1 MTDVWKAESTKQR
14 WWSGNIGATKNTVS
28 VKTFLELLQE
38 QKNHTWHRSEAKH
51 RSNTTGE
58 GCNPTENNQCREVII
73 QGQFNRILRRKTSKI
88 KQEVD
93 SQYNN
98 GVYLG
103 LVNKNICP
111 HWPTVEE
118 TSVNVELTL
127 FDSHE
132 GVKFQGT
139 DWGLCSFSLR
149 LNGNKASNSQINST
163 FQLGSDKHL
172 EEKIELITL
181 KLLP

>member
-14 WWSGNIGATKNTVS
+14 WWSGNICATKNTVS
-28 VKTFLELLQE
+28 VKKFLELLQG
-38 QKNHTWHRSEAKH
+38 QKNFKWHRSEAQH

-58 GCNPTENNQCREVII
+58 GCDPTENNQDREVII
-73 QGQFNRILRRKTSKI
+73 QGQFNRILRRQTSKI

-98 GVYLG
+98 RTQSWRVYLG
-103 LVNKNICP
+103 LVNKNICQ

-127 FDSHE
+127 FDLHE
-132 GVKFQGT
+132 GVKFQGP
-139 DWGLCSFSLR
+139 D
-149 LNGNKASNSQINST
+149 
-163 FQLGSDKHL
+163 
-172 EEKIELITL
+172 
-181 KLLP
+181 